1 MRPAATVKRVYTP
14 LGLHCAELSNI
25 LDGDNGLTA
34 AVSISAMS
42 VSLKGLAALN
52 EGC

>member
-1 MRPAATVKRVYTP
+1 MRPAATVKRVYTT

-25 LDGDNGLTA
+25 LDGANGLTA
-34 AVSISAMS
+34 TASISAMP

>member
-1 MRPAATVKRVYTP
+1 MRPAVTMKRVYTT

-25 LDGDNGLTA
+25 LDGANGLTA
-34 AVSISAMS
+34 TASISAMS